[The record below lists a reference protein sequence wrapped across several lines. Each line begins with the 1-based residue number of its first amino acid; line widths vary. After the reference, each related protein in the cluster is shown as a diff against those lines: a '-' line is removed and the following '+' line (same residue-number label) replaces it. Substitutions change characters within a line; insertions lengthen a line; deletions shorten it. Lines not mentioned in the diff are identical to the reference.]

1 MPKMRIVAALL
12 ALAALSCATQTAAP
26 ACIDLSGTYEL
37 AAPPLRSGTGSTS
50 FVLGESNAL
59 TKIETLTIAQ
69 PGCRLELHVT
79 GDGGTTHDAVLADN
93 LAWTDDGVSVTWSQ
107 KKIGSNILAGASSCS
122 RTLTL
127 HLSPRRDMLTVSS
140 EFDERGLALLFM
152 PFHDHGAAT
161 CVMKRVAQ
169 GQHTQPESARK

>member
-1 MPKMRIVAALL
+1 MRPMRIVAALL
-12 ALAALSCATQTAAP
+12 ALAALSCATQTTAP

-50 FVLGESNAL
+50 FVFGESASL

-69 PGCRLELHVT
+69 PGCRLRLHVT
-79 GDGGTTHDAVLADN
+79 GDGGAIHDAVLEDN
-93 LAWTDDGVSVTWSQ
+93 LDWTDDGVSVTWTQ
-107 KKIGSNILAGASSCS
+107 KKIGSNILAGASSRS
-122 RTLTL
+122 RTLTM

-161 CVMKRVAQ
+161 CVMKRVSE
-169 GQHTQPESARK
+169 GQDSKPVPPGR